1 MIDDLMEVRGPSDR
15 LAFELRVAGGD
26 PVFAVKFD
34 DVIVIRNGRLG
45 LVFADQDLSALTLE
59 MASDTEV
66 LEDGYQLVGSEK
78 RIDVAARQRSF
89 EFEAAGGY
97 RLTLYVRVTDDAI
110 GLRYRW
116 DGADDRLLADL
127 TSFRFA
133 SPGRAWIQPHDPP
146 ALGAP
151 AYEALYAD
159 GVPIGTPTDAPSWNL
174 PALFESDGI
183 WLLLAESAVGP
194 GNFGSHLQTDGERT
208 YRIELPY
215 PEEGLSSDPAG
226 EPVSSPWMSPW
237 RLIVVSDDLAGIH
250 GSTAVTDFADASR
263 VANTDWIRPGRVS
276 WSWWSDHTS
285 PTNPGA
291 LKESIDLAGDLGW
304 EHTLI
309 DANWNLNDPQAFDDV
324 LAHARARGVGVF
336 LWYNS
341 GGSNNLV
348 PEQPRDRMH
357 EPAVRRSEFARL
369 AEMGI
374 AGVKVDFF
382 HSDRTDIIGRYHAIA
397 SDAADAGLMVNFHG
411 CTAPKGWERTWPNVM
426 TMEAVRGAEQYF
438 FAEDYPE
445 TAVWHNTVLPF
456 TRNVAGSMDY
466 TPVTFS
472 NQRYPRRT
480 TAGHELALAV
490 VFQSRLQHFAD
501 SAASYRAQSPE
512 VWRYLSDVP
521 AVWDESKLVDGYPGE
536 WVVLARRSGVRWW
549 MAGLSGPFDRGFAID
564 LTRFPGLEAGQV
576 ISGEELTVTVAQP
589 VLELT
594 LGPGDGFSLWTP

>member
-1 MIDDLMEVRGPSDR
+1 MEVRSPGDR
-15 LAFELRVAGGD
+15 RVFELHPGGGEPTFD
-26 PVFAVKFD
+26 VTFDEAAVL
-34 DVIVIRNGRLG
+34 RGCRLG
-45 LVFADQDLSALTLE
+45 LTFGERDLSSLDLQTAGDVQVFEDSYRLVGSNTVIEVTARQRDFEFIAAAGHALTLE
-59 MASDTEV
+59 
-66 LEDGYQLVGSEK
+66 
-78 RIDVAARQRSF
+78 
-89 EFEAAGGY
+89 
-97 RLTLYVRVTDDAI
+97 VRATDDAI

-116 DGADDRLLADL
+116 GGVDDRLLADN
-127 TSFRFA
+127 TSFRFV

-151 AYEALYAD
+151 AYEALYAN

-174 PALFESDGI
+174 PALFESDGS
-183 WLLLAESAVGP
+183 WVLLAESAVGP
-194 GNFGSHLQTDGERT
+194 GNFGAHLQNDGERG

-215 PEEGLSSDPAG
+215 PEEGLSTDPVG
-226 EPVSSPWMSPW
+226 EPVGPGWVSPW
-237 RLIVVSDDLAGIH
+237 RLIVVSDDLAAIH

-263 VANTDWIRPGRVS
+263 VENTDWIRPGRVS

-285 PTNPGA
+285 PTNPAA
-291 LKESIDLAGDLGW
+291 LKESIDLAADLGW

-309 DANWNLNDPQAFDDV
+309 DANWNLNDPTAFEDV

-357 EPAVRRSEFARL
+357 ESAVRKSEISRL
-369 AEMGI
+369 ASMGI

-382 HSDRTDIIGRYHAIA
+382 HSDRADIIERYHAIA
-397 SDAADAGLMVNFHG
+397 SDAADARLMVNFHG
-411 CTAPKGWERTWPNVM
+411 CTAPKGWERTWPNVL

-438 FAEDYPE
+438 FAEEYPE

-456 TRNVAGSMDY
+456 TRNVVGSMDY

-501 SAASYRAQSPE
+501 SAASYRAQSRE
-512 VWRYLSDVP
+512 VWRYLSDLP
-521 AVWDESKLVDGYPGE
+521 AVWDESLLVDGYPGE
-536 WVVLARRSGVRWW
+536 WVVVARRSGDRWW
-549 MAGLSGPFDRGFAID
+549 MAGLNGPFDRDVRID
-564 LTRFPGLEAGQV
+564 LARFPGLSGGDL
-576 ISGEELTVTVAQP
+576 ISGEELTVTVAPP

-594 LGPGDGFSLWTP
+594 LGPGDGFSLWAP

>member
-1 MIDDLMEVRGPSDR
+1 MEVRSPSDR
-15 LAFELRVAGGD
+15 LGFELHVAGGD
-26 PVFAVKFD
+26 PVFAVTLD
-34 DVIVIRNGRLG
+34 DVIVLQNGRLG
-45 LVFADQDLSALTLE
+45 LVFAEHDLSALTLE
-59 MASDTEV
+59 RGSDIEV
-66 LEDGYQLVGSEK
+66 LEDGYQLVGSETL
-78 RIDVAARQRSF
+78 IDVKANQRDF
-89 EFEAAGGY
+89 EFESAAGD
-97 RLTLYVRVTDDAI
+97 RLTLHVRVTDDAI

-116 DGADDRLLADL
+116 DGDDDRLLSDR
-127 TSFRFA
+127 TSFRFV
-133 SPGRAWIQPHDPP
+133 SPGRAWTQPHDPP

-159 GVPIGTPTDAPSWNL
+159 GIPIGTPTDAPSWNL
-174 PALFESDGI
+174 PALFESDGN
-183 WLLLAESAVGP
+183 WVLLAESAVAP
-194 GNFGSHLQTDGERT
+194 GNFGSHLQVDGEHT

-215 PEEGLSSDPAG
+215 PEEGLSSEPAG
-226 EPVSSPWMSPW
+226 EPVSSPWTSPW
-237 RLIVVSDDLAGIH
+237 RLIIVSDDLAGVH

-263 VANTDWIRPGRVS
+263 MENTDWIRPGRVS

-285 PTNPGA
+285 PTNPAA
-291 LKESIDLAGDLGW
+291 LNESIDLAGDLGW

-309 DANWNLNDPQAFDDV
+309 DANWNLNDPEALDAV
-324 LAHARARGVGVF
+324 LAHARSRGVGVF

-348 PEQPRDRMH
+348 TEQPRNLMH
-357 EPAVRRSEFARL
+357 DPVVRRAEFARL

-382 HSDRTDIIGRYHAIA
+382 HSDRTDMIERYHAIA
-397 SDAADAGLMVNFHG
+397 ADAADAGLMVNFHG
-411 CTAPKGWERTWPNVM
+411 CTAPKGWERTWPNVL

-456 TRNVAGSMDY
+456 TRNVVGSMDY

-472 NQRYPRRT
+472 NQRYPRLT

-512 VWRYLSDVP
+512 VWRYLSEVP
-521 AVWDESKLVDGYPGE
+521 AVWDESQLVDGYPGK
-536 WVVLARRSGVRWW
+536 WVVVARRSGDRWW
-549 MAGLSGPFDRGFAID
+549 IAGLNGPHEREITLE
-564 LTRFPGLEAGQV
+564 LTRFPGLEEGQL
-576 ISGEELTVTVAQP
+576 ISGEDLDVTVVAH
-589 VLELT
+589 VLELS
-594 LGPGDGFSLWTP
+594 LGPGDGFSVWMP

>member
-1 MIDDLMEVRGPSDR
+1 MEVRSPSDR
-15 LAFELRVAGGD
+15 LGFELRLAGGD
-26 PVFAVKFD
+26 PTFDVTFEGLAVM
-34 DVIVIRNGRLG
+34 RGCRLG
-45 LVFADQDLSALTLE
+45 LVFAEHDLSAPTLATVGDVVPIEESYRREFGFTSAEEDTLTL
-59 MASDTEV
+59 S
-66 LEDGYQLVGSEK
+66 
-78 RIDVAARQRSF
+78 
-89 EFEAAGGY
+89 
-97 RLTLYVRVTDDAI
+97 VRVTDDAI
-110 GLRYRW
+110 GLCYRW
-116 DGADDRLLADL
+116 GGDDDRLISDL
-127 TSFRFA
+127 TSFRFV
-133 SPGRAWIQPHDPP
+133 STGRAWIQPHDPP

-159 GVPIGTPTDAPSWNL
+159 GIPIGTPTDAPSWNL
-174 PALFESDGI
+174 PALFEVDGI
-183 WLLLAESAVGP
+183 WVLLAESAVGP
-194 GNFGSHLQTDGERT
+194 GNFGAHLQVDGEQT

-215 PEEGLSSDPAG
+215 PEEGLSTEPAG
-226 EPVSSPWMSPW
+226 ESVSSPWTSPW

-250 GSTAVTDFADASR
+250 GSTAVTDFADPSR
-263 VANTDWIRPGRVS
+263 VEDTEWIRPGRVS

-285 PTNPGA
+285 PTDPVA
-291 LKESIDLAGDLGW
+291 LRESIDLAADLGW

-309 DANWNLNDPQAFDDV
+309 DANWNLNDPEAFDDV
-324 LAHARARGVGVF
+324 LAHARARGVGVC

-357 EPAVRRSEFARL
+357 DPDIRRTEFARL
-369 AEMGI
+369 AEMGV

-382 HSDRTDIIGRYHAIA
+382 HSDRTEIIERYHAIA

-501 SAASYRAQSPE
+501 SAASYRATSSE
-512 VWRYLSDVP
+512 VWRYLSEVP
-521 AVWDESKLVDGYPGE
+521 AVWDESRLVDGYPGE
-536 WVVLARRSGVRWW
+536 WIVVARRSGGRWW
-549 MAGLSGPFDRGFAID
+549 MAGLNGQDDRDVRID
-564 LTRFPGLEAGQV
+564 LARFPGLSGGQL
-576 ISGEELTVTVAQP
+576 ISGEALTVTVAQP
-589 VLELT
+589 TLELT